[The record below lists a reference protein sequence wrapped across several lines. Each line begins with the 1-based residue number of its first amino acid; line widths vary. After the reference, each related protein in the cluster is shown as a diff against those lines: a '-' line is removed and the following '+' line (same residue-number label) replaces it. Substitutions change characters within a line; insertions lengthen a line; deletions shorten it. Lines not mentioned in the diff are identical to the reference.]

1 MARRGSPQ
9 RKGKVIE
16 RPGVSEE
23 DIEEIREAF
32 NLFDTDGSGTIDPKE
47 LKAAMQSLGFE
58 AKNQTIYQMIGDID
72 KDGSGEIDFE
82 EFLDMMTAKMSDKDS
97 REDIMKVF
105 NLFDDDQSG
114 KISLRNLKRVAK
126 ELGETMT
133 DAELLEMIERADNDQ
148 DGEINFEEFYAI
160 MTKKTFN

>member
-1 MARRGSPQ
+1 
-9 RKGKVIE
+9 
-16 RPGVSEE
+16 
-23 DIEEIREAF
+23 
-32 NLFDTDGSGTIDPKE
+32 
-47 LKAAMQSLGFE
+47 
-58 AKNQTIYQMIGDID
+58 MIGDID
-72 KDGSGEIDFE
+72 KDGSGSIDFE

-114 KISLRNLKRVAK
+114 IRYNWSVSQ

-148 DGEINFEEFYAI
+148 DGEINFEEFYASWLRRPS
-160 MTKKTFN
+160 TKIQSYILLNHKGDIICGPHDAKSKKRNL